1 MNSSQR
7 LDTELLRT
15 FLTVAR
21 HGNVTRGAEALHRT
35 QSAVSVQIKRLE
47 ESLAARLFRREPR
60 GVSLTEAGERLR
72 AAAERI
78 VGDLDETVR
87 TFRADPTGGLVR
99 VGIPEEY
106 GAEVL
111 PAVLAD
117 FSARFPAVEVFVRCG
132 FSVEFPEAI
141 RRGELDLAVFADCRR
156 FGQSDTLIRDPMAWV
171 ASRPWRFETRS
182 RSPSRSSTAP
192 ALGAMSRF
200 RRWKTPTNR
209 TASCS
214 PARAPPES
222 RRRSLPASQSACW
235 REVRSRARCL
245 CSAASTVCRRCP
257 TRSSS
262 CCGAVTARLRSTQ
275 WHLQSRVDSIGW
287 ADQLSEEH
295 GYHVPR
301 FLTDDLGTGLD
312 AVLDQVLDQVSR
324 AFAHRAGAA

>member
-7 LDTELLRT
+7 LDTDLLRT
-15 FLTVAR
+15 FLTVAK

-78 VGDLDETVR
+78 VGDLDETVQ

-111 PAVLAD
+111 PTVLAD

-156 FGQSDTLIRDPMAWV
+156 FGQSDTLIQDPMVWV
-171 ASRPWRFETRS
+171 ASRPYRCRDEEPVPLALFDRACAWRDVTIQALENANQPYRIVFSSE
-182 RSPSRSSTAP
+182 STA
-192 ALGAMSRF
+192 GI
-200 RRWKTPTNR
+200 K
-209 TASCS
+209 
-214 PARAPPES
+214 
-222 RRRSLPASQSACW
+222 
-235 REVRSRARCL
+235 
-245 CSAASTVCRRCP
+245 AAIAT
-257 TRSSS
+257 
-262 CCGAVTARLRSTQ
+262 GLAVGVLARST
-275 WHLQSRVDSIGW
+275 LESSMLVLGR
-287 ADQLSEEH
+287 EH
-295 GYHVPR
+295 GLPPLPDSAL
-301 FLTDDLGTGLD
+301 FLLRGSDGSLAIDAMAAAIESGFDRLG
-312 AVLDQVLDQVSR
+312 
-324 AFAHRAGAA
+324 

>member
-7 LDTELLRT
+7 LDTDLLRT

-35 QSAVSVQIKRLE
+35 QSAVSIQIKRLE

-106 GAEVL
+106 GAGVL

-141 RRGELDLAVFADCRR
+141 RRGELDLAVFADCRS
-156 FGQSDTLIRDPMAWV
+156 FGQPDALIRDPMAWV
-171 ASRPWRFETRS
+171 ASRPWRCRDGEPVPLALFDRACAWRDVAIQALEDAGQPYRIVFS
-182 RSPSRSSTAP
+182 SESTAGIK
-192 ALGAMSRF
+192 AAIATGLAVGVLARSTLESSMLVLGREHGL
-200 RRWKTPTNR
+200 P
-209 TASCS
+209 
-214 PARAPPES
+214 
-222 RRRSLPASQSACW
+222 SLPDSALFLL
-235 REVRSRARCL
+235 RGGDGSLAIDAM
-245 CSAASTVCRRCP
+245 AAAIES
-257 TRSSS
+257 
-262 CCGAVTARLRSTQ
+262 GFDRL
-275 WHLQSRVDSIGW
+275 G
-287 ADQLSEEH
+287 
-295 GYHVPR
+295 
-301 FLTDDLGTGLD
+301 
-312 AVLDQVLDQVSR
+312 
-324 AFAHRAGAA
+324 

>member
-21 HGNVTRGAEALHRT
+21 HGNVTRGAQALHRT
-35 QSAVSVQIKRLE
+35 QSAVSIQIKRLE

-106 GAEVL
+106 GAGVL
-111 PAVLAD
+111 PTILAD

-141 RRGELDLAVFADCRR
+141 RRGELDLAVFADCQC
-156 FGQSDTLIRDPMAWV
+156 FGQPDTLIRDPMVWV
-171 ASRPWRFETRS
+171 ASRPWRCRDGEPIPLALFDRACAWRDVAIQALEEAGQPYRIVFS
-182 RSPSRSSTAP
+182 SESTA
-192 ALGAMSRF
+192 GI
-200 RRWKTPTNR
+200 K
-209 TASCS
+209 
-214 PARAPPES
+214 
-222 RRRSLPASQSACW
+222 
-235 REVRSRARCL
+235 
-245 CSAASTVCRRCP
+245 AAIAT
-257 TRSSS
+257 
-262 CCGAVTARLRSTQ
+262 GLAVGVLARST
-275 WHLQSRVDSIGW
+275 LESSMLVLGR
-287 ADQLSEEH
+287 EH
-295 GYHVPR
+295 GLPPLPDSVLLLLR
-301 FLTDDLGTGLD
+301 GSDGSLAIDAMAAAIESGFDRLD
-312 AVLDQVLDQVSR
+312 
-324 AFAHRAGAA
+324 

>member
-7 LDTELLRT
+7 LDTDLLRT

-21 HGNVTRGAEALHRT
+21 HGNVTRGAQALHRT
-35 QSAVSVQIKRLE
+35 QSAVSIQIKRLE

-111 PAVLAD
+111 PTILAN

-141 RRGELDLAVFADCRR
+141 RRGELDLAVFADCQC
-156 FGQSDTLIRDPMAWV
+156 FGQPDTLIRDPMVWV
-171 ASRPWRFETRS
+171 ASRPWRCRDGEPIPLALFDRACAWRDVAIQALEEAGQPYRIVFS
-182 RSPSRSSTAP
+182 SESTA
-192 ALGAMSRF
+192 GI
-200 RRWKTPTNR
+200 K
-209 TASCS
+209 
-214 PARAPPES
+214 
-222 RRRSLPASQSACW
+222 
-235 REVRSRARCL
+235 
-245 CSAASTVCRRCP
+245 AAIAT
-257 TRSSS
+257 
-262 CCGAVTARLRSTQ
+262 GLAVGVLARST
-275 WHLQSRVDSIGW
+275 LESSMLVLGR
-287 ADQLSEEH
+287 EH
-295 GYHVPR
+295 GLPPLPDSVLLLLR
-301 FLTDDLGTGLD
+301 GSDGSLAIDAMAAAIESGFDRLG
-312 AVLDQVLDQVSR
+312 
-324 AFAHRAGAA
+324 

>member
-1 MNSSQR
+1 MNSSQQ
-7 LDTELLRT
+7 LDTDLLRT

-35 QSAVSVQIKRLE
+35 QSAVSIQIKRLE

-87 TFRADPTGGLVR
+87 TFRADPIGGLVR

-156 FGQSDTLIRDPMAWV
+156 FEQSDTLIRDPMAWV
-171 ASRPWRFETRS
+171 SSRPWRCRDEEPVPLALFDRACAWRDVAIQALEDAGQPYRIVFSSESTAGIKAAIATGPRS
-182 RSPSRSSTAP
+182 R
-192 ALGAMSRF
+192 
-200 RRWKTPTNR
+200 
-209 TASCS
+209 
-214 PARAPPES
+214 
-222 RRRSLPASQSACW
+222 
-235 REVRSRARCL
+235 
-245 CSAASTVCRRCP
+245 
-257 TRSSS
+257 
-262 CCGAVTARLRSTQ
+262 
-275 WHLQSRVDSIGW
+275 
-287 ADQLSEEH
+287 
-295 GYHVPR
+295 
-301 FLTDDLGTGLD
+301 
-312 AVLDQVLDQVSR
+312 
-324 AFAHRAGAA
+324 RAGAKHTRELDACARPRAWSAAAARLGPPPAAGQRRLACDRCYGGRNRERIRSAELTCPAV

>member
-7 LDTELLRT
+7 LDTDLLRT

-35 QSAVSVQIKRLE
+35 QSAVSIQIKRLE

-111 PAVLAD
+111 PTVLAD
-117 FSARFPAVEVFVRCG
+117 FSARFPAVEVFVQCG

-141 RRGELDLAVFADCRR
+141 RRGELDLAVFADCRS
-156 FGQSDTLIRDPMAWV
+156 FGQPDTLIRDPMAWV
-171 ASRPWRFETRS
+171 ASRLWRCRDEEPIPLALFDRACAWRDVAIQALEDAGQPYRIVFS
-182 RSPSRSSTAP
+182 SESTAGIKAAIATGLAVGVLARSTLESSML
-192 ALGAMSRF
+192 ALGR
-200 RRWKTPTNR
+200 
-209 TASCS
+209 
-214 PARAPPES
+214 
-222 RRRSLPASQSACW
+222 
-235 REVRSRARCL
+235 
-245 CSAASTVCRRCP
+245 
-257 TRSSS
+257 
-262 CCGAVTARLRSTQ
+262 
-275 WHLQSRVDSIGW
+275 
-287 ADQLSEEH
+287 EH
-295 GYHVPR
+295 GLPPLPDSVLLLLR
-301 FLTDDLGTGLD
+301 GSDGSLAIDAMAAAIESGFDRLG
-312 AVLDQVLDQVSR
+312 
-324 AFAHRAGAA
+324 

>member
-7 LDTELLRT
+7 LDTDLLRT
-15 FLTVAR
+15 FLTVAK

-78 VGDLDETVR
+78 VGDLDETVQ

-111 PAVLAD
+111 PTVLAD

-141 RRGELDLAVFADCRR
+141 RRGELDLAVFADCRS
-156 FGQSDTLIRDPMAWV
+156 FGQSDTLIRDPMVWV
-171 ASRPWRFETRS
+171 ASRPWRCRDEEPIPLALFDRACAWRDVTIQALENAGQPYRIVFS
-182 RSPSRSSTAP
+182 SESTA
-192 ALGAMSRF
+192 GI
-200 RRWKTPTNR
+200 K
-209 TASCS
+209 
-214 PARAPPES
+214 
-222 RRRSLPASQSACW
+222 
-235 REVRSRARCL
+235 
-245 CSAASTVCRRCP
+245 AAIAT
-257 TRSSS
+257 
-262 CCGAVTARLRSTQ
+262 GLAVGVLARST
-275 WHLQSRVDSIGW
+275 LESSMLVLGR
-287 ADQLSEEH
+287 EH
-295 GYHVPR
+295 GLPPLPDSVLLLLR
-301 FLTDDLGTGLD
+301 GSDCSLAIDAMAAAIESGFDRLG
-312 AVLDQVLDQVSR
+312 
-324 AFAHRAGAA
+324 